1 MTRLRI
7 LLLGD
12 THLGLDHAL
21 HPRVLRRRR
30 GPELFANFQRAL
42 RPALRGEVDAVVHGG
57 DLFNRSRPPL
67 QLAQMAL
74 EPLLRVADLGLPVFL
89 VPGNHERSRIPH
101 PLLARHPNLHI
112 FQEPRTIPPRLT
124 RLPLAVSGFPFARRV
139 DGAAFGR
146 LVEQTG
152 WRRADAPLRLMCLH
166 QAVEGATV
174 GVQDFTFRRGR
185 DVVPGRAIP
194 GAFDAVLSGHIHRWQ
209 VLSEDLA
216 GRPLGA
222 PVLYPGSTDRTSF
235 AEREEQKGYLL
246 LELAEGE
253 PVRWRLVPLPTRPM
267 LNVPL
272 PLGPDLRGQLQRRLA
287 SLPPDAIVRLQPDG
301 PLPAAAWSALGS
313 RSLRTV
319 APAGMSVSVAGQQR
333 RAAATQRG

>member
-1 MTRLRI
+1 MW
-7 LLLGD
+7 
-12 THLGLDHAL
+12 
-21 HPRVLRRRR
+21 
-30 GPELFANFQRAL
+30 
-42 RPALRGEVDAVVHGG
+42 VD
-57 DLFNRSRPPL
+57 S
-67 QLAQMAL
+67 
-74 EPLLRVADLGLPVFL
+74 
-89 VPGNHERSRIPH
+89 
-101 PLLARHPNLHI
+101 
-112 FQEPRTIPPRLT
+112 
-124 RLPLAVSGFPFARRV
+124 
-139 DGAAFGR
+139 
-146 LVEQTG
+146 
-152 WRRADAPLRLMCLH
+152 
-166 QAVEGATV
+166 
-174 GVQDFTFRRGR
+174 
-185 DVVPGRAIP
+185 
-194 GAFDAVLSGHIHRWQ
+194 
-209 VLSEDLA
+209 
-216 GRPLGA
+216 LGA